1 MGVHQLAA
9 GPVGHRTEHGT
20 TEEDPDESG
29 GSDQAGPQCAH
40 VPLGLDLHHR
50 DADDAEDVAVEEG
63 AARGEEDEFGMKAVE
78 FCAVQS
84 DARSG
89 GDSGVEV
96 HLRYPI
102 GGVGSRI
109 GPHVMWLLPQ

>member
-1 MGVHQLAA
+1 MLVRATTIRVAGTAEESSIHFHPSGLLSRRYPTNAAAVAPTNHLAFRPPTRFA
-9 GPVGHRTEHGT
+9 L
-20 TEEDPDESG
+20 S
-29 GSDQAGPQCAH
+29 
-40 VPLGLDLHHR
+40 
-50 DADDAEDVAVEEG
+50 
-63 AARGEEDEFGMKAVE
+63 
-78 FCAVQS
+78 S

-109 GPHVMWLLPQ
+109 GPHVRWLLPQ